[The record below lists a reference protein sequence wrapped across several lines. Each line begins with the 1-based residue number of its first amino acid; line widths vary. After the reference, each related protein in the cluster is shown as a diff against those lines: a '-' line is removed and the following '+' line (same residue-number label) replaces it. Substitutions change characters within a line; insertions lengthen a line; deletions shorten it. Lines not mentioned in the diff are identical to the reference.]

1 MGRILIEHL
10 DVVLTVDAGDT
21 VLTDASMVIADG
33 IIEAIGPA
41 DTIAGRY
48 ESTSLGDLINGRGRL
63 AMPGLVDAHLHLSE
77 QLSRALF
84 PDCMNTRAW
93 VFNWGKPYYSAV
105 GEEDEYLS
113 ALVAGIEMIRSGT
126 TCFLDMGAQNDPAR
140 VIEAIDE
147 IGIRG
152 ITGRHAA
159 DRKPDQIPDY
169 WTPEMVEHHFF
180 PDAET
185 ALTELRRCVLE
196 LNNSAGGRARCW
208 ANIEGKEPCSPELHA
223 GARALAEELGVGTTY
238 HNASTIE
245 EARIAE
251 KKYGAWPITHLANM
265 DALGPNLVIAHAVAL
280 KDEEVALLA
289 RHDTKVA
296 FCPGTSLKVAKG
308 ATNIGKYPE
317 LLEAGVTV
325 ALGCDGVSAA
335 GSLDMMRQMYLVAG
349 LFKDARMDPG
359 LVGAERAVRMAT
371 LDGAKAL
378 LWDDEI
384 GSLEAGKRADVL
396 LFDLSDVEW
405 VPCHDP
411 VQALVYSATPRSL
424 ATVIIDG
431 KIVLDEGRITM
442 VDEKALLAEAGDR
455 AKAIVGRSG
464 LERGKTPVTTTL
476 YD

>member
-1 MGRILIEHL
+1 MTRLLIENL
-10 DVVLTVDAGDT
+10 DYMITVDGKNRVLTASSLVVAGG
-21 VLTDASMVIADG
+21 VIEDIDG
-33 IIEAIGPA
+33 AA
-41 DTIAGRY
+41 QLAARHDRAAFDTIIDGR
-48 ESTSLGDLINGRGRL
+48 RKL

-93 VFNWGKPYYSAV
+93 VFNWGKPFYSAV
-105 GEEDEYLS
+105 SADDEHLS
-113 ALVAGIEMIRSGT
+113 ALVGGIEMIHNGT

-140 VIEAIDE
+140 VVEAIEE

-159 DRKPDQIPDY
+159 DRKPDEIPDY
-169 WTPEMVEHHFF
+169 WTPEMVDHHFF
-180 PDAET
+180 PSAEA
-185 ALTELRRCVLE
+185 ALVELKRCVLA

-208 ANIEGKEPCSPELHA
+208 VNIEGKEPCSPELHA
-223 GARALAEELGVGTTY
+223 GARALAEKLDVGTTY

-245 EARIAE
+245 EARVAE
-251 KKYGAWPITHLANM
+251 KKYGVWPITHLANM

-280 KDEEVALLA
+280 KDHEVGLLA
-289 RHDTKVA
+289 EHDTKVA

-308 ATNIGKYPE
+308 ATNIGRYPE

-335 GSLDMMRQMYLVAG
+335 GSLDMMRQMYLAAG
-349 LFKDARMDPG
+349 LFKDARMDAN
-359 LVGAERAVRMAT
+359 LVGAERAIRMAT
-371 LDGAKAL
+371 IEGAKAL

-384 GSLEAGKRADVL
+384 GSLEVGKRADVL
-396 LFDLSDVEW
+396 LFDLSHVEW

-411 VQALVYSATPRSL
+411 VQALAYSATPRSL
-424 ATVIIDG
+424 AMVLIDG
-431 KIVLDEGRITM
+431 EIILERGRITT
-442 VDEKALLAEAGDR
+442 VDEAALLAEAGDR
-455 AKAIVGRSG
+455 AKDIVARSG
-464 LERGKTPVTTTL
+464 LVRGKTPVTTVI